1 MQSVS
6 HTIFLCSI
14 YFSYCRL
21 STVSFELLTIRR
33 SSHLCPAEVTP
44 PSSADDR
51 MHRYSLVFALR
62 PYKEATISTSS
73 LTSEVTGDFQYPLEG
88 VTAQALF
95 NVIAGVE
102 T

>member
-1 MQSVS
+1 
-6 HTIFLCSI
+6 
-14 YFSYCRL
+14 
-21 STVSFELLTIRR
+21 
-33 SSHLCPAEVTP
+33 
-44 PSSADDR
+44 

-73 LTSEVTGDFQYPLEG
+73 LMSEVTGDFQYPLEG

>member
-1 MQSVS
+1 
-6 HTIFLCSI
+6 
-14 YFSYCRL
+14 
-21 STVSFELLTIRR
+21 
-33 SSHLCPAEVTP
+33 
-44 PSSADDR
+44 

-62 PYKEATISTSS
+62 PFKEATISTSS